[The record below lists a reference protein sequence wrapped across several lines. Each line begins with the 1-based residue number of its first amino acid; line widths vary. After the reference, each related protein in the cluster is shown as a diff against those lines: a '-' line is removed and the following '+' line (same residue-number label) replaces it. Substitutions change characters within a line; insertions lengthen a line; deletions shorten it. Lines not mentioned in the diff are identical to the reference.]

1 MILDNVLNVQQKQKT
16 EKKTNDEKIKRSL
29 AKTISWRIVGTADT
43 VIISWLLTG
52 ALTLALS
59 IGAIELVSK
68 MILYFFHERTW
79 NQIKWGK

>member
-52 ALTLALS
+52 TLTLALS

-68 MILYFFHERTW
+68 MILYFFHERAW

>member
-1 MILDNVLNVQQKQKT
+1 MIVDSFLNVQQKQKT

-29 AKTISWRIVGTADT
+29 AKTISWRIVGTVDT

-52 ALTLALS
+52 TLTLALS

-68 MILYFFHERTW
+68 MILYFFHERAW

>member
-1 MILDNVLNVQQKQKT
+1 MIIDSFLNVQQKQKT
-16 EKKTNDEKIKRSL
+16 EEKSNDEKIKRSL

-52 ALTLALS
+52 TLTLALS

-68 MILYFFHERTW
+68 MILYFFHERAW